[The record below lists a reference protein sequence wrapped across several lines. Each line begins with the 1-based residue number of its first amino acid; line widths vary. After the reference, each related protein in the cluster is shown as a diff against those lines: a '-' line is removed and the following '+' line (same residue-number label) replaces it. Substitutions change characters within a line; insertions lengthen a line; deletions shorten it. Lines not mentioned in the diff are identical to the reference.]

1 MSQPIDTDTFVSAE
15 LDLGIDLVSLE
26 PIEEEDA
33 DYLDSVETIDKFDSK
48 DSMGN
53 TNISNVPANPGER
66 QDAIYNSS
74 RSLVREASENKIR
87 FDDTEDERRQED
99 IKSDSSRGQDSSDS
113 QIDESDAITVEVN
126 NSSGSAIGLDRAII
140 GTKEASESEP
150 TNDSVTNV
158 VDTPIHG
165 EGSLSAGVEGSP
177 AAGEDAEEDADDL
190 DKAPEVDAGEESYAA
205 EVQVEDDTI
214 ASADELEEDDDEGPD
229 LESVE
234 AVVEEDANAAELDNI
249 DEDEMQEVD
258 AGEESYAAEVQVE
271 DDTIASPDE
280 VPEAEDEG
288 AEAEAAEGA
297 AIEEESNAAE
307 LDDIGQVEMQEVD
320 AGEES
325 YAEVQVEDDIIASPD
340 EFQEAEDEG
349 AEAENEAAEGA
360 AVEEESNAAELDD
373 VGLDETQE
381 VDVGEESYAAEAQVE
396 DDTIA
401 SPDEVQED
409 EGTEAEAAEGAAVE
423 EESNAAE
430 LDKIGQSNPAAE
442 EDPKEDAD
450 GLDTSKEVYA
460 AEVQVVDDTIA
471 SPDEVARGE
480 PTEGAAVEG
489 EAHAAELDDVGEDNP
504 AAAEEDTE
512 EDADGLDERQ
522 EVDAVEE
529 NDAAEVQ
536 VEDDTISS
544 LDEVTENE
552 DEDEGPE
559 AEAAEGAAVEED
571 ANVLTG
577 AAVGLFAESS
587 RDNTEE
593 EDRNG
598 AKVDDED
605 EGIPDAGGD
614 VEMDVNC
621 LKDEVPED
629 SVAGNSNAEDVQVE
643 DRNIATIDDIIRD
656 KDEETDADSVEVSL
670 QDSLASKL
678 DCIGEDNAAAGEEE
692 MQDESVAGMS
702 AKEDVQVEDDNIAS
716 TDEPEVNED
725 EGPDPESV
733 EPSVEDDAIAP
744 EVDDDVEQFFA
755 AVEVLEDEED
765 DKIDV
770 DADVENGNEI
780 SGIDMSTAEIDEQEL
795 INVESI
801 DLRNESDDGSD
812 SDVSPLGMKSHDEKN
827 QVSFTL
833 DVDISEVAHNGPE
846 SKDFIE
852 GAMPS
857 IPQDAILQSD
867 DKQFD
872 ALLDDGGI
880 DGDNSPLL
888 DGDNAADVESESAL
902 FQGSIPEPEAEHTK
916 IATKFSDA
924 PKTTSLSS
932 AKSRALRNDDQWKSS
947 QTLSTSRI
955 SSRSMSRPRTS
966 STSMS
971 RPSSSGRS
979 SIHTQLYE
987 RSIPQQEEGKKR
999 RHEVED
1005 SLRRRSDERNGKY
1018 CDQVYH
1024 QREKNDSKRES
1035 LKEEFSKPKKISIS
1049 DAEDLYQ
1056 RLLSYKIKTD
1066 ERRIQLRKDRDAR
1079 EMEWLNNTSKNKISP
1094 QEACGIYY
1102 RGTVSSRSRSRGR
1115 E

>member
-234 AVVEEDANAAELDNI
+234 AVVEEDANAAEFDNI

-349 AEAENEAAEGA
+349 AEAEN
-360 AVEEESNAAELDD
+360 
-373 VGLDETQE
+373 
-381 VDVGEESYAAEAQVE
+381 
-396 DDTIA
+396 
-401 SPDEVQED
+401 
-409 EGTEAEAAEGAAVE
+409 
-423 EESNAAE
+423 
-430 LDKIGQSNPAAE
+430 
-442 EDPKEDAD
+442 
-450 GLDTSKEVYA
+450 
-460 AEVQVVDDTIA
+460 
-471 SPDEVARGE
+471 
-480 PTEGAAVEG
+480 
-489 EAHAAELDDVGEDNP
+489 
-504 AAAEEDTE
+504 
-512 EDADGLDERQ
+512 
-522 EVDAVEE
+522 
-529 NDAAEVQ
+529 
-536 VEDDTISS
+536 
-544 LDEVTENE
+544 
-552 DEDEGPE
+552 
-559 AEAAEGAAVEED
+559 EAAEGAAVEED